1 MEELMQKRY
10 LFYFLMGAGLCMG
23 ITTAKQPVMATE
35 TVTTTETG
43 NTTEAENT
51 AEAAATETPEVVI
64 TTEAD
69 DAADEENAANA
80 AGTAD
85 GTNATAAG
93 NTEEKANAA
102 AENGENSAATGA
114 AGTADGANTTAAD
127 NTEEKAN
134 AAAKN
139 GENSATTGAAGTA
152 DEANTTAA
160 DNTEEAV
167 NAAAKNGEN
176 TAGADTTTN
185 ADDEEGTTT
194 ADEAD
199 TTTTDDAEEADTAAE
214 EAAAAYADVSDDA
227 LYSGIQIDGDF
238 SDWAAIDKVYDFN
251 ANLTEAA
258 MIWDHDYVYLYL
270 KEGVRHWDG
279 WEMYE
284 GNIHAATPY
293 SNGNFCIETNTGY
306 KSSVIVQGPNNGSV
320 TAKVN
325 DTYVDIAYK
334 KHIYEIAIPVELLKG
349 YNDKTSSLNLGTMG
363 GWNDTPNYIMMGVS
377 HWNPDAGTTGGGE
390 NQDKDDNN
398 SDLYDKTTYIKYD
411 YDFSDWDD
419 YPHQTIDYST
429 GGSHGADAEGALYS
443 DGEYLYGH
451 IKYYGGYYPDIFGF
465 FELAINEKYHRA
477 LMLNARAVD
486 NDGNILWNYNTNDR
500 KPGSYEFHIYGA
512 ETIDGGAWDT
522 DYGVL
527 YIELQKH
534 GRLNAEFRLDQ
545 SKIAHYYK
553 CDQTDIKSLDMR
565 FIRIGYKWISCAG
578 TSTGPILGM
587 AISGFAVLGSMW
599 FYNRKKKK
607 GTAA

>member
-1 MEELMQKRY
+1 MQKRY

-23 ITTAKQPVMATE
+23 ITTAKQTVMATE
-35 TVTTTETG
+35 TVTTTEAG
-43 NTTEAENT
+43 NTTDVENT
-51 AEAAATETPEVVI
+51 AEAVATETPEVVI

-69 DAADEENAANA
+69 DAADEESSAN
-80 AGTAD
+80 
-85 GTNATAAG
+85 
-93 NTEEKANAA
+93 
-102 AENGENSAATGA
+102 
-114 AGTADGANTTAAD
+114 
-127 NTEEKAN
+127 
-134 AAAKN
+134 
-139 GENSATTGAAGTA
+139 AAGTA

-176 TAGADTTTN
+176 PAAAGAAGTADEANTTAADNTEEAVNAAVKNGENTAGADTTTN

-194 ADEAD
+194 ATEADTEEADTATDTTEAD

-214 EAAAAYADVSDDA
+214 EDAAAYANASDDA

-251 ANLTEAA
+251 TNLTEAA
-258 MIWDHDYVYLYL
+258 MVWDHDYVYLYL
-270 KEGVRHWDG
+270 KEGVKHRDG

-465 FELAINEKYHRA
+465 FELAINEKYHRT

-486 NDGNILWNYNTNDR
+486 NDGNILWNYNTSDL

>member
-35 TVTTTETG
+35 TVTTTEIG
-43 NTTEAENT
+43 NTTEVVTTTEAENT
-51 AEAAATETPEVVI
+51 ADVVTTTETGNTTDVENTAEVAATETPEVVI

-69 DAADEENAANA
+69 DAADEESAANA

-85 GTNATAAG
+85 G
-93 NTEEKANAA
+93 
-102 AENGENSAATGA
+102 
-114 AGTADGANTTAAD
+114 
-127 NTEEKAN
+127 
-134 AAAKN
+134 
-139 GENSATTGAAGTA
+139 
-152 DEANTTAA
+152 ANTTAA

-176 TAGADTTTN
+176 PAAAGADDTADEENTAGADTTTN

-194 ADEAD
+194 ATEAD
-199 TTTTDDAEEADTAAE
+199 TEEADTATEADTEEADTAAE
-214 EAAAAYADVSDDA
+214 EDAAAYANASDDA

-251 ANLTEAA
+251 TNLTEAA

-270 KEGVRHWDG
+270 KEGVNHPDG

-306 KSSVIVQGPNNGSV
+306 KSSVIVQGPNSGSV

-334 KHIYEIAIPVELLKG
+334 KHTYEIAIPVELLKG

-363 GWNDTPNYIMMGVS
+363 GWNDTPNYIVTGVN

-465 FELAINEKYHRA
+465 FELAINEKYHHT
-477 LMLNARAVD
+477 LYLNARAVD
-486 NDGNILWNYNTNDR
+486 NDGSILWNYNTSNL

>member
-1 MEELMQKRY
+1 MQKRY

-69 DAADEENAANA
+69 DAADEESAANA

-85 GTNATAAG
+85 
-93 NTEEKANAA
+93 E
-102 AENGENSAATGA
+102 
-114 AGTADGANTTAAD
+114 ANTTAAD

-167 NAAAKNGEN
+167 NAAAEN
-176 TAGADTTTN
+176 EESSAATGADDTADKENIAGADTTTN

-194 ADEAD
+194 ATEAD
-199 TTTTDDAEEADTAAE
+199 TEEADTATDTTEADTEEADTAAE
-214 EAAAAYADVSDDA
+214 EDAAAYADVSDAA

-270 KEGVRHWDG
+270 KEGVRHRDG

-306 KSSVIVQGPNNGSV
+306 KSSVIVHGPNSGSV

-465 FELAINEKYHRA
+465 FELAINEKYHRT

-486 NDGNILWNYNTNDR
+486 NDGNILWNYNTSDL

-553 CDQTDIKSLDMR
+553 CDQTDIKSFDMR
-565 FIRIGYKWISCAG
+565 FIRIGDKWISCAG

>member
-69 DAADEENAANA
+69 DAADEESAANA

-85 GTNATAAG
+85 
-93 NTEEKANAA
+93 E
-102 AENGENSAATGA
+102 
-114 AGTADGANTTAAD
+114 ANTTAAD

-167 NAAAKNGEN
+167 NAAAEN
-176 TAGADTTTN
+176 EESSAATGADDTADKENIAGADTTTN

-194 ADEAD
+194 ATEAD
-199 TTTTDDAEEADTAAE
+199 TEEADTATDTTEADTEEADTAAE
-214 EAAAAYADVSDDA
+214 EAAAAYANASDDA

-270 KEGVRHWDG
+270 KEGVKHPDG

-306 KSSVIVQGPNNGSV
+306 KSSVIVHGSNSGSV

-398 SDLYDKTTYIKYD
+398 SDLYDKATYIKYD

-465 FELAINEKYHRA
+465 FELAINEKYHRT

-486 NDGNILWNYNTNDR
+486 NDGNILWNYNTSDL

>member
-1 MEELMQKRY
+1 MQKRY

-35 TVTTTETG
+35 TVTTTEAG
-43 NTTEAENT
+43 NTTDVENT
-51 AEAAATETPEVVI
+51 AEAVATETPEVVI

-69 DAADEENAANA
+69 DAADEESSAN
-80 AGTAD
+80 
-85 GTNATAAG
+85 
-93 NTEEKANAA
+93 
-102 AENGENSAATGA
+102 
-114 AGTADGANTTAAD
+114 
-127 NTEEKAN
+127 
-134 AAAKN
+134 
-139 GENSATTGAAGTA
+139 AAGTA

-160 DNTEEAV
+160 DNTEEKA

-194 ADEAD
+194 AAEAD
-199 TTTTDDAEEADTAAE
+199 TTATDTTEADTEEADTAAE

-238 SDWAAIDKVYDFN
+238 SDWAAIDKAYDFN

-270 KEGVRHWDG
+270 KEGVKHPDG

-306 KSSVIVQGPNNGSV
+306 KSSVIVQEPNNGSV

-486 NDGNILWNYNTNDR
+486 NDGNILWNYNTNDL

-534 GRLNAEFRLDQ
+534 GRLNAEFHLDQ

-587 AISGFAVLGSMW
+587 AISGFVVLGSMW

>member
-1 MEELMQKRY
+1 MQKRY

-35 TVTTTETG
+35 TVTTTEAG
-43 NTTEAENT
+43 NTTDVENT

-69 DAADEENAANA
+69 DAADEESAAN
-80 AGTAD
+80 
-85 GTNATAAG
+85 
-93 NTEEKANAA
+93 
-102 AENGENSAATGA
+102 A

-127 NTEEKAN
+127 NTEE
-134 AAAKN
+134 
-139 GENSATTGAAGTA
+139 
-152 DEANTTAA
+152 
-160 DNTEEAV
+160 AV
-167 NAAAKNGEN
+167 NAAVKNGEN

-194 ADEAD
+194 ATEAD
-199 TTTTDDAEEADTAAE
+199 TEEADTATE
-214 EAAAAYADVSDDA
+214 EDAAAYADVSDDA

-251 ANLTEAA
+251 TNLTEAA

-270 KEGVRHWDG
+270 KEGVKHPDG

-306 KSSVIVQGPNNGSV
+306 KSSVIVQGSNSGSV

-465 FELAINEKYHRA
+465 FELAINEKYHRT

-486 NDGNILWNYNTNDR
+486 NDGNILWNYNTSDL

-565 FIRIGYKWISCAG
+565 FIRIGDKWISCAG

>member
-1 MEELMQKRY
+1 MQKRY

-35 TVTTTETG
+35 TVTTTEAG
-43 NTTEAENT
+43 NTTDVENT
-51 AEAAATETPEVVI
+51 AEAVATETPEVVI

-69 DAADEENAANA
+69 DAADEESSAN
-80 AGTAD
+80 
-85 GTNATAAG
+85 
-93 NTEEKANAA
+93 
-102 AENGENSAATGA
+102 
-114 AGTADGANTTAAD
+114 
-127 NTEEKAN
+127 
-134 AAAKN
+134 
-139 GENSATTGAAGTA
+139 AAGTA

-167 NAAAKNGEN
+167 NAAVKNGEN

-194 ADEAD
+194 AAEAD
-199 TTTTDDAEEADTAAE
+199 TTATDTTEADTEEADTAAE

-270 KEGVRHWDG
+270 KEGVKHPDG

-306 KSSVIVQGPNNGSV
+306 KSSVIVHGSNSGSV

-465 FELAINEKYHRA
+465 FELAINEKYHRT

-486 NDGNILWNYNTNDR
+486 NDGNILWNYNTSDL

>member
-1 MEELMQKRY
+1 MEKLMQKRY

-69 DAADEENAANA
+69 DAADEESAAN
-80 AGTAD
+80 
-85 GTNATAAG
+85 
-93 NTEEKANAA
+93 
-102 AENGENSAATGA
+102 A

-134 AAAKN
+134 AAAEN
-139 GENSATTGAAGTA
+139 GENSAAAGADDTA
-152 DEANTTAA
+152 D
-160 DNTEEAV
+160 
-167 NAAAKNGEN
+167 KEN

-194 ADEAD
+194 ATEAD
-199 TTTTDDAEEADTAAE
+199 TEEADTATDTTEADTEEADTAAE
-214 EAAAAYADVSDDA
+214 EDAAAYANASDDA

-251 ANLTEAA
+251 TNLTEAA

-270 KEGVRHWDG
+270 KEGVKHPDG

-306 KSSVIVQGPNNGSV
+306 KSSVIVHGSNSGSV

-486 NDGNILWNYNTNDR
+486 NDGNILWNYNTSDL

>member
-43 NTTEAENT
+43 NTTEVENT
-51 AEAAATETPEVVI
+51 AEVAATETPEVVI

-69 DAADEENAANA
+69 DAADEESAAN
-80 AGTAD
+80 
-85 GTNATAAG
+85 
-93 NTEEKANAA
+93 
-102 AENGENSAATGA
+102 
-114 AGTADGANTTAAD
+114 
-127 NTEEKAN
+127 
-134 AAAKN
+134 
-139 GENSATTGAAGTA
+139 AAGTA

-176 TAGADTTTN
+176 PAAAGAAGTADGANTTAADNTEEAVNAAAENEESSAATGADDTADEENTAGADTTTN

-194 ADEAD
+194 ATEADTEEADTATDTTEAD

-214 EAAAAYADVSDDA
+214 EDAAAYANASDDA

-238 SDWAAIDKVYDFN
+238 NDWAAIDKVYDFN
-251 ANLTEAA
+251 TNLTEAA

-270 KEGVRHWDG
+270 KEGVKHPDG

-306 KSSVIVQGPNNGSV
+306 KSSVIVQGPNSGSV

-349 YNDKTSSLNLGTMG
+349 YNDKTSSLNFGTMG
-363 GWNDTPNYIMMGVS
+363 SWNDTPNYIVMGVS

-465 FELAINEKYHRA
+465 FELAINEKYHRT

-486 NDGNILWNYNTNDR
+486 NDGNILWNYNTSDL

-553 CDQTDIKSLDMR
+553 CDQTDIKSFDMR
-565 FIRIGYKWISCAG
+565 FIRIGDKWISCAG

>member
-1 MEELMQKRY
+1 MEKLMQKRY

-69 DAADEENAANA
+69 DAADEESAAN
-80 AGTAD
+80 
-85 GTNATAAG
+85 
-93 NTEEKANAA
+93 
-102 AENGENSAATGA
+102 A

-139 GENSATTGAAGTA
+139 GEN
-152 DEANTTAA
+152 
-160 DNTEEAV
+160 
-167 NAAAKNGEN
+167 

-194 ADEAD
+194 ATEAD
-199 TTTTDDAEEADTAAE
+199 TEEADTATDTTAADTEEADTAAE
-214 EAAAAYADVSDDA
+214 EDAAAYANASDDA

-270 KEGVRHWDG
+270 KEGVKHPDG

-306 KSSVIVQGPNNGSV
+306 KSSVIVQGSNGGSV

-486 NDGNILWNYNTNDR
+486 NDGNILWNYNTSDL

-553 CDQTDIKSLDMR
+553 CDQTDIKSFDMR
-565 FIRIGYKWISCAG
+565 FIRIGDKWISCAG

>member
-10 LFYFLMGAGLCMG
+10 LFYFLMGVGLCMG

-69 DAADEENAANA
+69 DAADEESVANA

-85 GTNATAAG
+85 EANTTAAD

-102 AENGENSAATGA
+102 AENGENSAA
-114 AGTADGANTTAAD
+114 
-127 NTEEKAN
+127 
-134 AAAKN
+134 
-139 GENSATTGAAGTA
+139 TGAAGTA

-194 ADEAD
+194 AAEAD
-199 TTTTDDAEEADTAAE
+199 TTATDTTEADKEEADTAAE
-214 EAAAAYADVSDDA
+214 EAAAAYANASDDA

-258 MIWDHDYVYLYL
+258 MVWDHDYVYLYL
-270 KEGVRHWDG
+270 KEGVKHRDG

-306 KSSVIVQGPNNGSV
+306 KSSVIVHGSNSGSV

-465 FELAINEKYHRA
+465 FELAINEKYHRT

-486 NDGNILWNYNTNDR
+486 NDGNILWNYNTSDL

>member
-1 MEELMQKRY
+1 MQKRY

-35 TVTTTETG
+35 TVTTTEIGNMTEVETTTEAENTADVVTTTETG

-69 DAADEENAANA
+69 DAADEESSAN
-80 AGTAD
+80 
-85 GTNATAAG
+85 
-93 NTEEKANAA
+93 
-102 AENGENSAATGA
+102 A

-127 NTEEKAN
+127 NTEE
-134 AAAKN
+134 
-139 GENSATTGAAGTA
+139 
-152 DEANTTAA
+152 
-160 DNTEEAV
+160 AV
-167 NAAAKNGEN
+167 NAAVKNGEN

-194 ADEAD
+194 ATEAD
-199 TTTTDDAEEADTAAE
+199 TEEADTAAE
-214 EAAAAYADVSDDA
+214 EDAAAYANASDDA

-238 SDWAAIDKVYDFN
+238 SDWAAINKVYDFN
-251 ANLTEAA
+251 TNLTEAA

-270 KEGVRHWDG
+270 KEGVKHPDG

-306 KSSVIVQGPNNGSV
+306 KSSVIVHGPNSGSV

-465 FELAINEKYHRA
+465 FELAINEKYHRT
-477 LMLNARAVD
+477 LYLNARAVD
-486 NDGNILWNYNTNDR
+486 NDGNILWNYNTSDL

-565 FIRIGYKWISCAG
+565 FIRIGDKWISCAG

>member
-1 MEELMQKRY
+1 MQKRY

-69 DAADEENAANA
+69 DAADEESAVNA

-85 GTNATAAG
+85 EANTTAAD

-102 AENGENSAATGA
+102 AENGENSAA
-114 AGTADGANTTAAD
+114 
-127 NTEEKAN
+127 
-134 AAAKN
+134 
-139 GENSATTGAAGTA
+139 TGAAGTA

-176 TAGADTTTN
+176 IAGADTTTN

-194 ADEAD
+194 AAEAD
-199 TTTTDDAEEADTAAE
+199 TTATDTTEADTEEADTAAE
-214 EAAAAYADVSDDA
+214 ENAAAYANASDDA

-270 KEGVRHWDG
+270 KEGVKHPDG

-465 FELAINEKYHRA
+465 FELAINEKYHRT

-486 NDGNILWNYNTNDR
+486 NDGNILWNYNTSDL

-565 FIRIGYKWISCAG
+565 FIRIGDKWISCAG

>member
-1 MEELMQKRY
+1 MQKRY

-35 TVTTTETG
+35 TVTTTEEGNTTETVTTTETGNTTETVTTTEAG

-51 AEAAATETPEVVI
+51 AEAAATETPEIVI

-85 GTNATAAG
+85 GANATAAD
-93 NTEEKANAA
+93 NTEEKANTAA
-102 AENGENSAATGA
+102 KNGENSAATGA
-114 AGTADGANTTAAD
+114 AGTAT
-127 NTEEKAN
+127 K
-134 AAAKN
+134 
-139 GENSATTGAAGTA
+139 
-152 DEANTTAA
+152 
-160 DNTEEAV
+160 
-167 NAAAKNGEN
+167 EN

-194 ADEAD
+194 ATEASTTATTAAEAD
-199 TTTTDDAEEADTAAE
+199 TTATDTEEADTAAE
-214 EAAAAYADVSDDA
+214 EDAAAYADVSDDA
-227 LYSGIQIDGDF
+227 LYSGIQIDGVF

-251 ANLTEAA
+251 TNLTEAA

-270 KEGVRHWDG
+270 KEGVNHPDG

-306 KSSVIVQGPNNGSV
+306 KSSVIVQGSNSGSV

-334 KHIYEIAIPVELLKG
+334 KHTYEIAIPVELLKG
-349 YNDKTSSLNLGTMG
+349 YNDKTSSLNLGSLG
-363 GWNDTPNYIMMGVS
+363 GWNDTPNYIVTGVS

-465 FELAINEKYHRA
+465 FELAINEKYHHT
-477 LMLNARAVD
+477 LYLNARAVD
-486 NDGNILWNYNTNDR
+486 NDGSILWNYNTSGL

-565 FIRIGYKWISCAG
+565 FIRIGDKWISCAG

>member
-43 NTTEAENT
+43 NTTEVENT

-69 DAADEENAANA
+69 DAADEESAAN
-80 AGTAD
+80 
-85 GTNATAAG
+85 
-93 NTEEKANAA
+93 
-102 AENGENSAATGA
+102 A

-139 GENSATTGAAGTA
+139 GESSAAAGADDTA
-152 DEANTTAA
+152 D
-160 DNTEEAV
+160 
-167 NAAAKNGEN
+167 KEN

-194 ADEAD
+194 ATEAD
-199 TTTTDDAEEADTAAE
+199 TTAADTEEADTAAE
-214 EAAAAYADVSDDA
+214 EDAAAYANASDDA

-270 KEGVRHWDG
+270 KEGVKHPDG

-306 KSSVIVQGPNNGSV
+306 KSSVIVQGPNSGSV

-411 YDFSDWDD
+411 FDFSDWDD

-465 FELAINEKYHRA
+465 FELAINEKYHRT

-486 NDGNILWNYNTNDR
+486 NDGNILWNYNTSDL

-553 CDQTDIKSLDMR
+553 CDQTDIKSFDMR

>member
-1 MEELMQKRY
+1 MQKRY

-35 TVTTTETG
+35 TVTTTEAG
-43 NTTEAENT
+43 NTTEVENT

-69 DAADEENAANA
+69 DAADEESAAN
-80 AGTAD
+80 
-85 GTNATAAG
+85 
-93 NTEEKANAA
+93 
-102 AENGENSAATGA
+102 A

-139 GENSATTGAAGTA
+139 GENSAAAGADDTA
-152 DEANTTAA
+152 D
-160 DNTEEAV
+160 
-167 NAAAKNGEN
+167 KEN

-185 ADDEEGTTT
+185 ADDEDGTTT
-194 ADEAD
+194 TATEAD
-199 TTTTDDAEEADTAAE
+199 TEEADTATDTTEADAEEADTAAE
-214 EAAAAYADVSDDA
+214 EDAAAYADVSDDA

-258 MIWDHDYVYLYL
+258 MVWDHDYVYLYL
-270 KEGVRHWDG
+270 KEGVKHPDG
-279 WEMYE
+279 WAMYE

-306 KSSVIVQGPNNGSV
+306 KSSVIVHGSNSGSV

-363 GWNDTPNYIMMGVS
+363 GWNDTPNYIVMGVS

-451 IKYYGGYYPDIFGF
+451 IEYYAGWYSDVFRFIT
-465 FELAINEKYHRA
+465 LAINEKYDQTLPLCA
-477 LMLNARAVD
+477 YVVD
-486 NDGNILWNYNTNDR
+486 NNGKIVEIYDTSNLA
-500 KPGSYEFHIYGA
+500 PGAYEFHLYGM
-512 ETIDGGAWDT
+512 ETIDGGDWRAV
-522 DYGVL
+522 DYGLL
-527 YIELQKH
+527 YVELKKQ
-534 GRLNAEFRLDQ
+534 GRFNSEFRLDL
-545 SKIAHYYK
+545 SKIAHFYK
-553 CDQTDIKSLDMR
+553 CDQTDIKSLDMK
-565 FIRIGYKWISCAG
+565 FIRIGDKWISCAG

>member
-1 MEELMQKRY
+1 MQKRY

-69 DAADEENAANA
+69 DAADEESAANA

-85 GTNATAAG
+85 
-93 NTEEKANAA
+93 E
-102 AENGENSAATGA
+102 
-114 AGTADGANTTAAD
+114 ANTTAAD

-167 NAAAKNGEN
+167 NAAAEN
-176 TAGADTTTN
+176 EESSAATGADDTADKENIAGADTTTN

-194 ADEAD
+194 ATEAD
-199 TTTTDDAEEADTAAE
+199 TEEADTATDTTEADTEEADTAAE
-214 EAAAAYADVSDDA
+214 EAAAAYANASDDA

-270 KEGVRHWDG
+270 KEGVKHPDG

-306 KSSVIVQGPNNGSV
+306 KSSVIVHGSNSGSV

-398 SDLYDKTTYIKYD
+398 SDLYDKATYIKYD

-465 FELAINEKYHRA
+465 FELAINEKYHRT

-486 NDGNILWNYNTNDR
+486 NDGNILWNYNTSDL

>member
-1 MEELMQKRY
+1 MQKRY

-69 DAADEENAANA
+69 DAADEESAAN
-80 AGTAD
+80 
-85 GTNATAAG
+85 
-93 NTEEKANAA
+93 
-102 AENGENSAATGA
+102 A

-134 AAAKN
+134 AAAEN
-139 GENSATTGAAGTA
+139 GENSAAAGADDTA
-152 DEANTTAA
+152 D
-160 DNTEEAV
+160 
-167 NAAAKNGEN
+167 KEN

-194 ADEAD
+194 ATEAD
-199 TTTTDDAEEADTAAE
+199 TEEADTATDTTEADTEEADTAAE
-214 EAAAAYADVSDDA
+214 EDAAAYANASDDA

-251 ANLTEAA
+251 TNLTEAA

-270 KEGVRHWDG
+270 KEGVKHPDG

-306 KSSVIVQGPNNGSV
+306 KSSVIVHGSNSGSV

-486 NDGNILWNYNTNDR
+486 NDGNILWNYNTSDL

>member
-35 TVTTTETG
+35 VETTTETG
-43 NTTEAENT
+43 NTTDAENT
-51 AEAAATETPEVVI
+51 AEAAVTETPEVVI
-64 TTEAD
+64 TTEVD
-69 DAADEENAANA
+69 DAADKANA
-80 AGTAD
+80 AGADTTDGADTTAAD
-85 GTNATAAG
+85 VGTTAAG
-93 NTEEKANAA
+93 V
-102 AENGENSAATGA
+102 
-114 AGTADGANTTAAD
+114 ADGANTTATDGETATD
-127 NTEEKAN
+127 DAEEAANT
-134 AAAKN
+134 AAKN
-139 GENSATTGAAGTA
+139 GENSAASGADDTA
-152 DEANTTAA
+152 DEANTAGAA
-160 DNTEEAV
+160 DEE
-167 NAAAKNGEN
+167 NS
-176 TAGADTTTN
+176 T
-185 ADDEEGTTT
+185 ADDEESTTT

-199 TTTTDDAEEADTAAE
+199 TTTDGTEEADTATE
-214 EAAAAYADVSDDA
+214 EDAAAYADASDDA

-238 SDWAAIDKVYDFN
+238 SDWAAIDKIYDFN
-251 ANLTEAA
+251 TNLTEAA

-270 KEGVRHWDG
+270 KEGVIGPEG

-306 KSSVIVQGPNNGSV
+306 KSSVMVQGPSSGSV

-334 KHIYEIAIPVELLKG
+334 KHTYEIAIPVELLKG
-349 YNDKTSSLNLGTMG
+349 YNDKTSSLNFGTMG
-363 GWNDTPNYIMMGVS
+363 SWNDTPNYIVMGVS
-377 HWNPDAGTTGGGE
+377 HWNPDAGTTGDGE
-390 NQDKDDNN
+390 DGDKDDNN
-398 SDLYDKTTYIKYD
+398 SGLYDKTTYIKYD

-451 IKYYGGYYPDIFGF
+451 IKYYGGHYQDIFGF
-465 FELAINEKYHRA
+465 FELAINEKYHRT
-477 LMLNARAVD
+477 LQLTARAVD
-486 NDGNILWNYNTNDR
+486 NEGNALWHYDTSDL
-500 KPGSYEFHIYGA
+500 KPGSYEFHLYGA
-512 ETIDGGAWDT
+512 ETIDGGSWGV

-527 YIELQKH
+527 YIELQEH

-565 FIRIGYKWISCAG
+565 FIRIGDKWISCAG

-599 FYNRKKKK
+599 FYNRKKKR

>member
-1 MEELMQKRY
+1 MEKLMQKRY

-64 TTEAD
+64 TTEVD
-69 DAADEENAANA
+69 DAADEESAAN
-80 AGTAD
+80 
-85 GTNATAAG
+85 
-93 NTEEKANAA
+93 
-102 AENGENSAATGA
+102 A

-139 GENSATTGAAGTA
+139 GENPAATGAAGTA

-167 NAAAKNGEN
+167 NAAVKNGEN

-194 ADEAD
+194 ATEADTEEADTATDTTEAD

-214 EAAAAYADVSDDA
+214 EDAAAYANASDDA

-270 KEGVRHWDG
+270 KEGVKHPDG

-306 KSSVIVQGPNNGSV
+306 KSSVIVHGSNSGSV

-349 YNDKTSSLNLGTMG
+349 YNEKTSSLNLGTMG

-398 SDLYDKTTYIKYD
+398 SGLYDKTTYIKYD

-465 FELAINEKYHRA
+465 FELAINEKYHRT

-486 NDGNILWNYNTNDR
+486 NDGNILWNYNTSDL

-553 CDQTDIKSLDMR
+553 CDQTDIKSFDMR
-565 FIRIGYKWISCAG
+565 FIRIGDKWISCAG

>member
-1 MEELMQKRY
+1 MQKRY

-35 TVTTTETG
+35 TVTTTEAG
-43 NTTEAENT
+43 NTTDVENT

-69 DAADEENAANA
+69 DAADEESAAN
-80 AGTAD
+80 
-85 GTNATAAG
+85 
-93 NTEEKANAA
+93 
-102 AENGENSAATGA
+102 
-114 AGTADGANTTAAD
+114 
-127 NTEEKAN
+127 
-134 AAAKN
+134 
-139 GENSATTGAAGTA
+139 AAGTA

-167 NAAAKNGEN
+167 NAAAKNGESSAATGADDTADKEN

-194 ADEAD
+194 ATEAG
-199 TTTTDDAEEADTAAE
+199 TEEAATAAE
-214 EAAAAYADVSDDA
+214 EDAADYADVSDDA

-258 MIWDHDYVYLYL
+258 MVWDHDYVYLYL
-270 KEGVRHWDG
+270 KEGVKHPDG

-306 KSSVIVQGPNNGSV
+306 KSSVIVQGSNSGSV

-465 FELAINEKYHRA
+465 FELAINEKYHRT
-477 LMLNARAVD
+477 LYLNARAVD
-486 NDGNILWNYNTNDR
+486 NDGNILWNYNTSDL

-565 FIRIGYKWISCAG
+565 FIRIGDKWISCAG

>member
-1 MEELMQKRY
+1 MQKRY

-43 NTTEAENT
+43 NTTDVENT
-51 AEAAATETPEVVI
+51 AEAAATETPEIVI

-80 AGTAD
+80 AGTA
-85 GTNATAAG
+85 
-93 NTEEKANAA
+93 
-102 AENGENSAATGA
+102 
-114 AGTADGANTTAAD
+114 
-127 NTEEKAN
+127 
-134 AAAKN
+134 
-139 GENSATTGAAGTA
+139 
-152 DEANTTAA
+152 
-160 DNTEEAV
+160 
-167 NAAAKNGEN
+167 
-176 TAGADTTTN
+176 ADT
-185 ADDEEGTTT
+185 
-194 ADEAD
+194 
-199 TTTTDDAEEADTAAE
+199 EEADTAAE
-214 EAAAAYADVSDDA
+214 EDAAAYADVSDAA
-227 LYSGIQIDGDF
+227 LYSGIQIDGEF
-238 SDWAAIDKVYDFN
+238 SDWAAINKVYDFN
-251 ANLTEAA
+251 TNLTEAA

-270 KEGVRHWDG
+270 KEGVNHPDG

-306 KSSVIVQGPNNGSV
+306 KSSVIVHGPNSSSV

-390 NQDKDDNN
+390 NQDKDNNN

-465 FELAINEKYHRA
+465 FELAINEKYHRT
-477 LMLNARAVD
+477 LYLNARAVD
-486 NDGNILWNYNTNDR
+486 NDGNILWNYNTNDL

-565 FIRIGYKWISCAG
+565 FIRIGDKWISCAG

-587 AISGFAVLGSMW
+587 AISGFAVFGSMW

>member
-35 TVTTTETG
+35 TVTTTEAG
-43 NTTEAENT
+43 NTTDVENT

-69 DAADEENAANA
+69 DAADEESAAN
-80 AGTAD
+80 
-85 GTNATAAG
+85 
-93 NTEEKANAA
+93 
-102 AENGENSAATGA
+102 A

-127 NTEEKAN
+127 NTEE
-134 AAAKN
+134 
-139 GENSATTGAAGTA
+139 
-152 DEANTTAA
+152 
-160 DNTEEAV
+160 AV
-167 NAAAKNGEN
+167 NAAVKNGEN

-194 ADEAD
+194 ATEAD
-199 TTTTDDAEEADTAAE
+199 TEEADTAAE
-214 EAAAAYADVSDDA
+214 EDAAAYTDVSDDA

-251 ANLTEAA
+251 TNLTEAA
-258 MIWDHDYVYLYL
+258 MVWDHDYVYLYL
-270 KEGVRHWDG
+270 KEGVNHPDG

-306 KSSVIVQGPNNGSV
+306 KSSVIVHGPNSGSV

-465 FELAINEKYHRA
+465 FELAINEKYHRT

-486 NDGNILWNYNTNDR
+486 NDGNILWNYNTSDL

-553 CDQTDIKSLDMR
+553 CDQTDIKSFDMR
-565 FIRIGYKWISCAG
+565 FIRIGDKWISCAG

>member
-10 LFYFLMGAGLCMG
+10 LFYFLMGVGLCMG

-35 TVTTTETG
+35 TVTTTEAG
-43 NTTEAENT
+43 NTTEAENA

-69 DAADEENAANA
+69 DAADEESAANA
-80 AGTAD
+80 TGTAD

-127 NTEEKAN
+127 NTEE
-134 AAAKN
+134 
-139 GENSATTGAAGTA
+139 
-152 DEANTTAA
+152 
-160 DNTEEAV
+160 AV

-194 ADEAD
+194 ADEADTTTTDDAEEAD

-270 KEGVRHWDG
+270 KEGVKHWNG

-306 KSSVIVQGPNNGSV
+306 KSSVIVHGPNSGSV

-465 FELAINEKYHRA
+465 FELAINEKYHRT

-486 NDGNILWNYNTNDR
+486 NDGNILWNYNTNDL

>member
-69 DAADEENAANA
+69 DAADEESAANA
-80 AGTAD
+80 AGTA
-85 GTNATAAG
+85 
-93 NTEEKANAA
+93 
-102 AENGENSAATGA
+102 AE
-114 AGTADGANTTAAD
+114 AD
-127 NTEEKAN
+127 
-134 AAAKN
+134 
-139 GENSATTGAAGTA
+139 
-152 DEANTTAA
+152 TTAA

-194 ADEAD
+194 ATEAD
-199 TTTTDDAEEADTAAE
+199 TAEADTEEADTAAE
-214 EAAAAYADVSDDA
+214 EDAAAYANASDDA

-270 KEGVRHWDG
+270 KEGVKHWNG

-306 KSSVIVQGPNNGSV
+306 KSSVIVQGPNSGSV

-325 DTYVDIAYK
+325 DIYVDIAYK

-465 FELAINEKYHRA
+465 FELAINEKYHRT

-486 NDGNILWNYNTNDR
+486 NDGNILWNYNTSDL

>member
-1 MEELMQKRY
+1 MQKRY

-35 TVTTTETG
+35 TVTTTEAG
-43 NTTEAENT
+43 NTTDVEKT

-64 TTEAD
+64 TTEPD
-69 DAADEENAANA
+69 DAADEESAANA
-80 AGTAD
+80 AGTA
-85 GTNATAAG
+85 
-93 NTEEKANAA
+93 
-102 AENGENSAATGA
+102 AE
-114 AGTADGANTTAAD
+114 ADTTAAD

-134 AAAKN
+134 AAA
-139 GENSATTGAAGTA
+139 ENEESSAATGADDTA
-152 DEANTTAA
+152 D
-160 DNTEEAV
+160 
-167 NAAAKNGEN
+167 KEN

-214 EAAAAYADVSDDA
+214 EDAAAYANASDDA

-251 ANLTEAA
+251 TNLTEAA

-270 KEGVRHWDG
+270 KEGVKHPDG

-306 KSSVIVQGPNNGSV
+306 KSSVIVHGSNSGSV

-465 FELAINEKYHRA
+465 FELAINEKYHRT

-486 NDGNILWNYNTNDR
+486 NDGNILWNYNTSDL

-553 CDQTDIKSLDMR
+553 CDQIDIKSFDMR
-565 FIRIGYKWISCAG
+565 FIRIGDKWISCAG

>member
-1 MEELMQKRY
+1 MQKRY

-69 DAADEENAANA
+69 DAADEESAANA

-85 GTNATAAG
+85 
-93 NTEEKANAA
+93 E
-102 AENGENSAATGA
+102 
-114 AGTADGANTTAAD
+114 ANTTAAD

-139 GENSATTGAAGTA
+139 GENSAAAGAAGTA
-152 DEANTTAA
+152 DGANTTAA

-167 NAAAKNGEN
+167 NAAVKNGEN

-194 ADEAD
+194 ATEADTEEADTATDTTEAD

-214 EAAAAYADVSDDA
+214 EDAAAYANASDDA

-251 ANLTEAA
+251 TNLTEAA
-258 MIWDHDYVYLYL
+258 MVWDHDYVYLYL
-270 KEGVRHWDG
+270 KEGVKHPDG

-306 KSSVIVQGPNNGSV
+306 KSSVIVQGPNSGSV

-465 FELAINEKYHRA
+465 FELAINEKYHRT

-486 NDGNILWNYNTNDR
+486 NDGNILWNYNTSDL

>member
-1 MEELMQKRY
+1 MQKRY

-43 NTTEAENT
+43 NTTEVENT
-51 AEAAATETPEVVI
+51 AEVAATETPEVVI

-69 DAADEENAANA
+69 DAADEESAANA

-85 GTNATAAG
+85 
-93 NTEEKANAA
+93 E
-102 AENGENSAATGA
+102 
-114 AGTADGANTTAAD
+114 ANTTAAD

-139 GENSATTGAAGTA
+139 EESSAATGADDTA
-152 DEANTTAA
+152 D
-160 DNTEEAV
+160 
-167 NAAAKNGEN
+167 KEN
-176 TAGADTTTN
+176 TAGSDTTTN

-194 ADEAD
+194 ATEAD
-199 TTTTDDAEEADTAAE
+199 TEEADTATTATEADTEEADTAAE
-214 EAAAAYADVSDDA
+214 EDAAAYADVSDDA

-270 KEGVRHWDG
+270 KEGVKHPDG

-306 KSSVIVQGPNNGSV
+306 KSSVIVQGPNSGSV

-465 FELAINEKYHRA
+465 FELAINEKYHRT

-486 NDGNILWNYNTNDR
+486 NDGNILWNYNTSDL

-553 CDQTDIKSLDMR
+553 CDQTDIKSFDMR
-565 FIRIGYKWISCAG
+565 FIRIGDKWISCAG

>member
-35 TVTTTETG
+35 TENTTEVVTTTEAG

-51 AEAAATETPEVVI
+51 AEAAATETPEIVI

-69 DAADEENAANA
+69 DAADKESAANA
-80 AGTAD
+80 AGTA
-85 GTNATAAG
+85 
-93 NTEEKANAA
+93 
-102 AENGENSAATGA
+102 
-114 AGTADGANTTAAD
+114 
-127 NTEEKAN
+127 
-134 AAAKN
+134 
-139 GENSATTGAAGTA
+139 
-152 DEANTTAA
+152 
-160 DNTEEAV
+160 
-167 NAAAKNGEN
+167 
-176 TAGADTTTN
+176 AGADTT
-185 ADDEEGTTT
+185 A
-194 ADEAD
+194 AD
-199 TTTTDDAEEADTAAE
+199 TEEADTATE
-214 EAAAAYADVSDDA
+214 EDAAAYADVSDDA

-270 KEGVRHWDG
+270 KEGVKHPDG

-306 KSSVIVQGPNNGSV
+306 KSSVIVHGSNSGSV

-465 FELAINEKYHRA
+465 FELAINEKYHRT

-486 NDGNILWNYNTNDR
+486 NDGNILWNYNTSDL

-534 GRLNAEFRLDQ
+534 GRLNAEFCLDQ

-553 CDQTDIKSLDMR
+553 CDQTDIKSFDMR
-565 FIRIGYKWISCAG
+565 FIRIGDKWISCAG

>member
-1 MEELMQKRY
+1 MQKRY

-51 AEAAATETPEVVI
+51 AEAVATETPEVVI

-69 DAADEENAANA
+69 DAADEESAANA
-80 AGTAD
+80 TGTAD
-85 GTNATAAG
+85 GANTTAAD

-114 AGTADGANTTAAD
+114 AGTAD
-127 NTEEKAN
+127 K
-134 AAAKN
+134 
-139 GENSATTGAAGTA
+139 
-152 DEANTTAA
+152 ANTTAA

-194 ADEAD
+194 AAEAD
-199 TTTTDDAEEADTAAE
+199 TTEADTEEADTAAE
-214 EAAAAYADVSDDA
+214 EDAAAYANASDDA

-251 ANLTEAA
+251 TNLTEAA

-270 KEGVRHWDG
+270 KEGVMSPEG

-306 KSSVIVQGPNNGSV
+306 KSSVIVQGSNSGSV

-465 FELAINEKYHRA
+465 FELAINEKYHRT

-486 NDGNILWNYNTNDR
+486 NDGNILWNYNTSDL

-565 FIRIGYKWISCAG
+565 FIRIGDKWISCAG

>member
-35 TVTTTETG
+35 TVTTTEEGNTTETVTTTETGNTTETVTTTEAG

-51 AEAAATETPEVVI
+51 AEAAATETPEIVI

-85 GTNATAAG
+85 GANATAAD
-93 NTEEKANAA
+93 NTEEKANTAA
-102 AENGENSAATGA
+102 KNGENSAATGA
-114 AGTADGANTTAAD
+114 AGTAT
-127 NTEEKAN
+127 K
-134 AAAKN
+134 
-139 GENSATTGAAGTA
+139 
-152 DEANTTAA
+152 
-160 DNTEEAV
+160 
-167 NAAAKNGEN
+167 EN

-194 ADEAD
+194 ATEASTTATTAAEAD
-199 TTTTDDAEEADTAAE
+199 TTATDTEEADTAAE
-214 EAAAAYADVSDDA
+214 EDAAAYADVSDDA
-227 LYSGIQIDGDF
+227 LYSGIQIDGVF

-251 ANLTEAA
+251 TNLTEAA

-270 KEGVRHWDG
+270 KEGVNHPDG

-306 KSSVIVQGPNNGSV
+306 KSSVIVQGSNSGSV

-334 KHIYEIAIPVELLKG
+334 KHTYEIAIPVELLKG
-349 YNDKTSSLNLGTMG
+349 YNDKTSSLNLGSLG
-363 GWNDTPNYIMMGVS
+363 GWNDTPNYIVTGVS

-465 FELAINEKYHRA
+465 FELAINEKYHHT
-477 LMLNARAVD
+477 LYLNARAVD
-486 NDGNILWNYNTNDR
+486 NDGSILWNYNTSGL

-565 FIRIGYKWISCAG
+565 FIRIGDKWISCAG

>member
-69 DAADEENAANA
+69 DAADEESAVNA

-85 GTNATAAG
+85 
-93 NTEEKANAA
+93 E
-102 AENGENSAATGA
+102 
-114 AGTADGANTTAAD
+114 ANTTAAD

-176 TAGADTTTN
+176 IAGADTTTN

-194 ADEAD
+194 AAEAD
-199 TTTTDDAEEADTAAE
+199 TTATDTTEADTEEADTAAE
-214 EAAAAYADVSDDA
+214 ENAAAYANASDDA

-270 KEGVRHWDG
+270 KEGVKHPDG

-465 FELAINEKYHRA
+465 FELAINEKYHRT

-486 NDGNILWNYNTNDR
+486 NDGNILWNYNTSDL

-565 FIRIGYKWISCAG
+565 FIRIGDKWISCAG

>member
-1 MEELMQKRY
+1 MQKRY

-35 TVTTTETG
+35 TVTTTEIGNTTEVETTTEAG

-69 DAADEENAANA
+69 DAADEESAANA

-85 GTNATAAG
+85 G
-93 NTEEKANAA
+93 
-102 AENGENSAATGA
+102 
-114 AGTADGANTTAAD
+114 
-127 NTEEKAN
+127 
-134 AAAKN
+134 
-139 GENSATTGAAGTA
+139 
-152 DEANTTAA
+152 ANTTAA

-176 TAGADTTTN
+176 PAAAGAAGTADEANTTAADNTEEKANAAAKNGESSAATGADDTADEENTAGADTTTN
-185 ADDEEGTTT
+185 ADDEEGSTT
-194 ADEAD
+194 ATEAD
-199 TTTTDDAEEADTAAE
+199 TEEADTATDTTEADTEEADTAAE
-214 EAAAAYADVSDDA
+214 EDAAAYANASDDA

-251 ANLTEAA
+251 TNLTEAA

-270 KEGVRHWDG
+270 KEGVKHPDG

-306 KSSVIVQGPNNGSV
+306 KSSVIVHGSNSGSV

-465 FELAINEKYHRA
+465 FELAINEKYHRT
-477 LMLNARAVD
+477 LYLNARAVD
-486 NDGNILWNYNTNDR
+486 NDGNILWNYNTSDL

-512 ETIDGGAWDT
+512 ETIDGGAWNT

>member
-1 MEELMQKRY
+1 MQKRY

-43 NTTEAENT
+43 NTTEVEITTETGNTTDVENT

-69 DAADEENAANA
+69 DAADEESAAN
-80 AGTAD
+80 
-85 GTNATAAG
+85 
-93 NTEEKANAA
+93 
-102 AENGENSAATGA
+102 
-114 AGTADGANTTAAD
+114 
-127 NTEEKAN
+127 
-134 AAAKN
+134 
-139 GENSATTGAAGTA
+139 AAGTA

-167 NAAAKNGEN
+167 NAAVKNGEN

-194 ADEAD
+194 ATEADTEEADTATDTTEAD

-214 EAAAAYADVSDDA
+214 EAAAAYANASDDA

-258 MIWDHDYVYLYL
+258 MVWDHDYVYLYL
-270 KEGVRHWDG
+270 KEGVKHRDG

-465 FELAINEKYHRA
+465 FELAINEKYHRT

-486 NDGNILWNYNTNDR
+486 NDGNILWNYNTSDL

-565 FIRIGYKWISCAG
+565 FIRIGDKWISCAG

-587 AISGFAVLGSMW
+587 AISGFVVLGSMW

>member
-1 MEELMQKRY
+1 MQKRY

-35 TVTTTETG
+35 VETTTETG
-43 NTTEAENT
+43 NTTEA
-51 AEAAATETPEVVI
+51 AVTETPEVVI
-64 TTEAD
+64 ATEVD
-69 DAADEENAANA
+69 DAADKANA
-80 AGTAD
+80 AGADTTNGADTTAADVETSADNVADGANTTATDDAEGVTNAADGATAD
-85 GTNATAAG
+85 DAEEAANTAG
-93 NTEEKANAA
+93 K
-102 AENGENSAATGA
+102 NGENSAATGVDD
-114 AGTADGANTTAAD
+114 TADKANTT
-127 NTEEKAN
+127 
-134 AAAKN
+134 
-139 GENSATTGAAGTA
+139 GT
-152 DEANTTAA
+152 
-160 DNTEEAV
+160 
-167 NAAAKNGEN
+167 
-176 TAGADTTTN
+176 DTTTT
-185 ADDEEGTTT
+185 ADDEESTTT

-199 TTTTDDAEEADTAAE
+199 TTTDGTEEADTATE
-214 EAAAAYADVSDDA
+214 EDAATYANASDDA

-251 ANLTEAA
+251 TNLTEAA

-270 KEGVRHWDG
+270 KEGVIGPEG

-306 KSSVIVQGPNNGSV
+306 KSSVMVQGPSSGSV

-334 KHIYEIAIPVELLKG
+334 KHTYEIAIPVELLKG
-349 YNDKTSSLNLGTMG
+349 YNDKTSSLNFGTMG
-363 GWNDTPNYIMMGVS
+363 SWNDTPNYIVMGVS
-377 HWNPDAGTTGGGE
+377 HWNPDAGTTGDGE
-390 NQDKDDNN
+390 DGDKDDNN
-398 SDLYDKTTYIKYD
+398 SGLYDKTTYIKYD

-451 IKYYGGYYPDIFGF
+451 IKYYGGHYQDIFGF
-465 FELAINEKYHRA
+465 FELAINEKYHRT
-477 LMLNARAVD
+477 LQLTARAVD
-486 NDGNILWNYNTNDR
+486 NEGNALWHYDTSNL
-500 KPGSYEFHIYGA
+500 KPGSYEFHIFGA
-512 ETIDGGAWDT
+512 ETIDGGAWGI

-527 YIELQKH
+527 YIELQEH

-565 FIRIGYKWISCAG
+565 FIRIGDKWISCAG

-599 FYNRKKKK
+599 FYNRKKKR

>member
-69 DAADEENAANA
+69 DAADEESAANA

-85 GTNATAAG
+85 
-93 NTEEKANAA
+93 E
-102 AENGENSAATGA
+102 
-114 AGTADGANTTAAD
+114 ANTTAAD

-139 GENSATTGAAGTA
+139 GENSAAAGAAGTA
-152 DEANTTAA
+152 DGANTTAA

-167 NAAAKNGEN
+167 NAAVKNGEN

-194 ADEAD
+194 ATEADTEEADTATDTTEAD

-214 EAAAAYADVSDDA
+214 EDAAAYANASDDA

-251 ANLTEAA
+251 TNLTEAA
-258 MIWDHDYVYLYL
+258 MVWDHDYVYLYL
-270 KEGVRHWDG
+270 KEGVKHPDG

-306 KSSVIVQGPNNGSV
+306 KSSVIVQGPNSGSV

-465 FELAINEKYHRA
+465 FELAINEKYHRT

-486 NDGNILWNYNTNDR
+486 NDGNILWNYNTSDL

>member
-1 MEELMQKRY
+1 MQKRY

-43 NTTEAENT
+43 NTTEVETTTEAENTADVVTTTEAGNTTEAENT
-51 AEAAATETPEVVI
+51 AEAAATETPEIVI

-69 DAADEENAANA
+69 DAADEESAANA
-80 AGTAD
+80 ADTAD
-85 GTNATAAG
+85 
-93 NTEEKANAA
+93 
-102 AENGENSAATGA
+102 
-114 AGTADGANTTAAD
+114 D
-127 NTEEKAN
+127 
-134 AAAKN
+134 
-139 GENSATTGAAGTA
+139 
-152 DEANTTAA
+152 ANTTAA

-167 NAAAKNGEN
+167 NAAVKNGEN
-176 TAGADTTTN
+176 TAGADTITN

-194 ADEAD
+194 ATEAD
-199 TTTTDDAEEADTAAE
+199 TEEADTAAE
-214 EAAAAYADVSDDA
+214 EDAAAYANASDDA

-258 MIWDHDYVYLYL
+258 MVWDHDYVYLYL
-270 KEGVRHWDG
+270 KEGVKHPDG

-306 KSSVIVQGPNNGSV
+306 KSSVIVHGPNSGIV

-465 FELAINEKYHRA
+465 FELAINEKYHRT

-486 NDGNILWNYNTNDR
+486 NDGNILWNYNTSDL

>member
-1 MEELMQKRY
+1 MEKLMQKRY

-69 DAADEENAANA
+69 DAADEESAAN
-80 AGTAD
+80 
-85 GTNATAAG
+85 
-93 NTEEKANAA
+93 
-102 AENGENSAATGA
+102 A

-134 AAAKN
+134 AAAEN
-139 GENSATTGAAGTA
+139 GENSAAAGADDTA
-152 DEANTTAA
+152 D
-160 DNTEEAV
+160 
-167 NAAAKNGEN
+167 KEN

-194 ADEAD
+194 ATEAD
-199 TTTTDDAEEADTAAE
+199 TEEADTATDTTEADTEEADTAAE
-214 EAAAAYADVSDDA
+214 EDAAAYANASDDA

-270 KEGVRHWDG
+270 KEGVKHPDG

-306 KSSVIVQGPNNGSV
+306 KSSVIVQGSNSGSV

-363 GWNDTPNYIMMGVS
+363 GWNDTPNYIVMGVS

-486 NDGNILWNYNTNDR
+486 NDGNILWNYNTSDL

-565 FIRIGYKWISCAG
+565 FIRIGDKWISCAG

>member
-51 AEAAATETPEVVI
+51 AEAVATETPEVVI

-69 DAADEENAANA
+69 DAADEESAANA
-80 AGTAD
+80 TGTAD
-85 GTNATAAG
+85 GANTTAAD

-114 AGTADGANTTAAD
+114 AGTAD
-127 NTEEKAN
+127 K
-134 AAAKN
+134 
-139 GENSATTGAAGTA
+139 
-152 DEANTTAA
+152 ANTTAA

-194 ADEAD
+194 AAEAD
-199 TTTTDDAEEADTAAE
+199 TTEADTEEADTAAE
-214 EAAAAYADVSDDA
+214 EDAAAYANASDDA

-251 ANLTEAA
+251 TNLTEAA

-270 KEGVRHWDG
+270 KEGVMSPEG

-306 KSSVIVQGPNNGSV
+306 KSSVIVQGSNSGSV

-465 FELAINEKYHRA
+465 FELAINEKYHRT

-486 NDGNILWNYNTNDR
+486 NDGNILWNYNTSDL

-565 FIRIGYKWISCAG
+565 FIRIGDKWISCAG